1 MVRSLARRS
10 LSWTPALALIVVLVV
25 DFLLPAGQSVAS
37 VTIIAPLLSSSLLG
51 PVPTSVYGTAALT
64 EWAVLATDD
73 GQFASNATR
82 AASLVRG
89 VALLL
94 GCAIAIGAAIVR
106 QRRERRMKRIERV
119 AMVAQRAIL
128 VPVPDTLGQL
138 RLAARYESSAQDAT
152 VGGDFYDAA
161 CTQFG
166 TRVLLGD
173 VRGKGLEAVRLTADV
188 LGAFRERA
196 NETADLAEL
205 LGRLSDAVVRSAAPG
220 DFVTALLM
228 EVDPCGRLTVVTA
241 GHPPPILVRNELAR
255 FLDVPITRP
264 PLGFG
269 GRARAVRHQLQAD
282 DKLVLYTDGATEARR
297 AGDREFF
304 DDDRLLLA
312 AAPGG
317 VKDTIDRVFA
327 DLAVWT
333 DNRLNDDVAILALQ
347 YCPVAATTFPSTT
360 LPASVAAVLPAAA
373 GSPRGV

>member
-1 MVRSLARRS
+1 
-10 LSWTPALALIVVLVV
+10 
-25 DFLLPAGQSVAS
+25 

-51 PVPTSVYGTAALT
+51 PVPTSVYGAAALA
-64 EWAVLATDD
+64 EWTLLATNDH
-73 GQFASNATR
+73 QFSSGATQ

-89 VALLL
+89 LALLF
-94 GCAIAIGAAIVR
+94 GCAIAIGAAVV
-106 QRRERRMKRIERV
+106 RERREHRLRRIERV

-128 VPVPDTLGQL
+128 VPVPDTLGEL
-138 RLAARYESSAQDAT
+138 RLAARYESSAQDST

-161 CTQFG
+161 CTRFG

-196 NETADLAEL
+196 DETADLAEL

-228 EVDPCGRLTVVTA
+228 EVDPAGRLTVVTA
-241 GHPPPILVRNELAR
+241 GHPPPVLVRDGVAS

-269 GRARAVRHQLQAD
+269 GRARAVRHQLRCD

-297 AGDREFF
+297 AGDREFY
-304 DDDRLLLA
+304 DDERLLLA
-312 AAPGG
+312 AGPGT
-317 VKDTIDRVFA
+317 VQETIDRVFA
-327 DLAVWT
+327 DLAAWT
-333 DNRLNDDVAILALQ
+333 GHHLNDDVAILALQ
-347 YCPVAATTFPSTT
+347 YCPAPSTT
-360 LPASVAAVLPAAA
+360 SFPAQALPASLASVRPAST
-373 GSPRGV
+373 GSRPGGPIR